1 MNVRDDFPMFKQDIT
16 YLDNGATTFKPYSV
30 IEAMNDYYSNYS
42 ANAHRGDYDISLKV
56 DNAYEGVREKVK
68 NFINANDV
76 SEIVF
81 TSGSTEAL
89 NLVINGFFKTYLKS
103 GDEVLLSK
111 SEHASLVLP
120 WFELSKR
127 IAFDIKYIELDK
139 DLKITLDNVKK
150 AITRKTKV
158 ISLAHITN
166 VSGDIRPIKEIIEY
180 AHKNNILVVIDGAQS
195 VPHMRTD
202 VKDLDV
208 DFLAFSGHKMM
219 GPTGIGVL
227 YGKQSL
233 LEKLEPMY
241 VGGGMN
247 NFFTSAKEVCYKQ
260 LPHKLEAGT
269 PNIAGVIGLGAAID
283 YINKIGIDNITK
295 HDQELKRYAIEEL
308 SKLDNIDVYNPNTEA
323 GIIAFNVKNVFSQDT
338 AVYLNKHKVCV
349 RAGNHCAKILK
360 EDLGI
365 SNTCRASFYIYNT
378 KEDIDKLVSLLK
390 NDDILKESL

>member
-1 MNVRDDFPMFKQDIT
+1 
-16 YLDNGATTFKPYSV
+16 
-30 IEAMNDYYSNYS
+30 
-42 ANAHRGDYDISLKV
+42 
-56 DNAYEGVREKVK
+56 
-68 NFINANDV
+68 
-76 SEIVF
+76 
-81 TSGSTEAL
+81 
-89 NLVINGFFKTYLKS
+89 
-103 GDEVLLSK
+103 
-111 SEHASLVLP
+111 
-120 WFELSKR
+120 
-127 IAFDIKYIELDK
+127 
-139 DLKITLDNVKK
+139 
-150 AITRKTKV
+150 
-158 ISLAHITN
+158 
-166 VSGDIRPIKEIIEY
+166 
-180 AHKNNILVVIDGAQS
+180 
-195 VPHMRTD
+195 MRTD